1 MEILVF
7 DVPLNLQ
14 KYLGRS
20 TACFS
25 RGDRSRDGCQSGV
38 RRLHEHGARRPR
50 WRLAPHQGRLAP
62 RQSNNAG
69 LPTCVV
75 C

>member
-1 MEILVF
+1 MEILVL

-14 KYLGRS
+14 KYLGHS

-25 RGDRSRDGCQSGV
+25 HGDRSRDGCQSGV

-62 RQSNNAG
+62 RQSNKPG

-75 C
+75 F